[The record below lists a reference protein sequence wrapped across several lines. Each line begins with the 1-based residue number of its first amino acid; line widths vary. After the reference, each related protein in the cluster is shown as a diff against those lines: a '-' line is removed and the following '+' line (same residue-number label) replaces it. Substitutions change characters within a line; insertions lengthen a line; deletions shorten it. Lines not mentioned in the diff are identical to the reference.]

1 MKNTNNF
8 TINNIQIRIYNP
20 ILNQERNG
28 YYEI

>member
-8 TINNIQIRIYNP
+8 TINNIKIRIYNP